1 MTTYTLT
8 NKENNTEIIKGAK
21 KVETEDKFEEIDGNF
36 STDNTEYTTE
46 EVVPAD
52 SNDENSVEKTVK
64 KVWIVEEEKEPPVES
79 SGGRKRRSS
88 KKYKKGGNKQTMSMG
103 GRKSKKCKKG
113 GKRPK
118 KTRRH

>member
-1 MTTYTLT
+1 MSTHTLSTEGNDPIPNAKFNIDTTQFEGVPGILSEDGKIYTALGSDW
-8 NKENNTEIIKGAK
+8 N
-21 KVETEDKFEEIDGNF
+21 VD
-36 STDNTEYTTE
+36 
-46 EVVPAD
+46 
-52 SNDENSVEKTVK
+52 
-64 KVWIVEEEKEPPVES
+64 PPVERQPALEPPT
-79 SGGRKRRSS
+79 GGRKRRSS